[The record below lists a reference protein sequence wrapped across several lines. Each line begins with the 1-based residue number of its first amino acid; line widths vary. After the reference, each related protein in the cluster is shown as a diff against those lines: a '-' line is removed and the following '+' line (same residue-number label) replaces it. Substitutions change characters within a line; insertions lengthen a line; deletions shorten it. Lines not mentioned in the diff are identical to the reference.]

1 MINNTK
7 WNTSNFI
14 IIINVCYFVWIRI
27 VLDYTRDQ
35 HATNSLSVTFV
46 SNRLKINA
54 LCTALCI
61 TYFIIQFVFS
71 ISMDKTYEIVYF
83 SIASRQIT
91 KLKQTK
97 PQTLKINKSATIR

>member
-1 MINNTK
+1 M
-7 WNTSNFI
+7 
-14 IIINVCYFVWIRI
+14 FVILFGRRI

-54 LCTALCI
+54 FTALCI